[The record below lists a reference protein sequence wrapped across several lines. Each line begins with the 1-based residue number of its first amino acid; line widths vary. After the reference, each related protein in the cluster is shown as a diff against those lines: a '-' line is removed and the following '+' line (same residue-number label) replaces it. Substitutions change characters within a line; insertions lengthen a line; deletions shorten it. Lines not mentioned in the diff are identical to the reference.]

1 MQTQKWQIHG
11 TMWWRFQK
19 WPSFYKRRSLRA
31 YKSSSLSFL
40 EFLSY
45 HRNNNDISTN
55 PVIELWI
62 YKSWTK
68 CCQEQSTSIII
79 AMRHWFL
86 EENGRCKW
94 YSYIIP
100 NHHNGKQL
108 NKHIIYNSSLTA
120 QVLLH
125 YLLSNNYCLLFI
137 SRCSSISLSGNH
149 FITLGYQMAALKSI
163 ELRVLTN
170 LSIFHERHQ
179 CMKQKRTC
187 KAESIS
193 C

>member
-108 NKHIIYNSSLTA
+108 NKHIIYNSQLKCCSTIFWVIIIACYSYQGAHLFPFLATISSL
-120 QVLLH
+120 
-125 YLLSNNYCLLFI
+125 
-137 SRCSSISLSGNH
+137 
-149 FITLGYQMAALKSI
+149 
-163 ELRVLTN
+163 
-170 LSIFHERHQ
+170 
-179 CMKQKRTC
+179 
-187 KAESIS
+187 
-193 C
+193 